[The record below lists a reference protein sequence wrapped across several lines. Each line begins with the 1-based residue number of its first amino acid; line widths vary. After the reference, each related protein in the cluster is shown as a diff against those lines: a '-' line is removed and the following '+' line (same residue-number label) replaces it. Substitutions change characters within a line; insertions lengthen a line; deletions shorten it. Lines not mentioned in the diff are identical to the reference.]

1 MRHTENASLNPKH
14 KSRTKSENPLLQHTK
29 ARGFLFVVGKF
40 TGGVGVSPTT
50 NALIRSLRL
59 AQVSG
64 FNSQTRRWA
73 DAHSLGISGVLMML
87 VQETWAR
94 VKKKEPCFVAT
105 QNRASCAHGSA
116 RFALQGVRRSRPR
129 WELFGLI
136 SLGQIVGEYRVRL
149 LLIELSHLLNK

>member
-73 DAHSLGISGVLMML
+73 DAHSLGISGVLRRL

-94 VKKKEPCFVAT
+94 VKKKAVRLAT
-105 QNRASCAHGSA
+105 NRTACCAHGSA
-116 RFALQGVRRSRPR
+116 RFALQGSRRVCPR

-136 SLGQIVGEYRVRL
+136 SLRRFVGDYRVRL